1 MRPRGEGTLAAAEGI
16 AELGASIFARGLTP
30 GRTGN
35 LSCRVGDEVVV
46 TPTGASLGSL
56 DPHGLAIIDM
66 EGRPIRGAL
75 PSKEAGMHAAL
86 YRARP
91 AARGV
96 VHLHSTH
103 AVAVSCLADIDER
116 SAVPPL
122 TAYFAM
128 RVGSLP
134 LVPYFAPGDPSLSVA
149 VEEVARE
156 HHAMLLANH
165 GSVVA
170 ADDLLSAADAAEEIE
185 ETARLWLMLRDQPT
199 RPLTSAQLTTLR
211 AGRTAGC
218 EAITPARSATSA
230 TGPVRDRLQEE
241 ERA

>member
-1 MRPRGEGTLAAAEGI
+1 MSAHERSVLAASEGI
-16 AELGASIFARGLTP
+16 ANLGASIFARGLTP

-35 LSCRVGDEVVV
+35 LSCRIGDEIVM

-56 DPHGLAIIDM
+56 DPCRLAIIDL
-66 EGRPIRGAL
+66 EGRPVRGGR

-91 AARGV
+91 TARGV

-128 RVGSLP
+128 RVGRLP
-134 LVPYFAPGDPSLSVA
+134 LVPYFAPGDPALSVA
-149 VEEVARE
+149 VEMMARH

-170 ADDLLSAADAAEEIE
+170 TDDLLSAADAAEEIE
-185 ETARLWLMLRDQPT
+185 ETARLSLLLRDQPT
-199 RPLTSAQLTTLR
+199 RPLTPAQL
-211 AGRTAGC
+211 
-218 EAITPARSATSA
+218 SALGESRRQVA
-230 TGPVRDRLQEE
+230 QP
-241 ERA
+241 

>member
-1 MRPRGEGTLAAAEGI
+1 MNAHEASIGAAAEDI
-16 AELGASIFARGLTP
+16 ATLGASIFARGLTP

-35 LSCRVGDEVVV
+35 LSCRIGDEIVV

-56 DPHGLAIIDM
+56 DPHQLAIIDL
-66 EGRPIRGAL
+66 EGRSIRGAQ

-91 AARGV
+91 TARGV

-103 AVAVSCLADIDER
+103 AVAVSCLADLDER
-116 SAVPPL
+116 SALPPL

-128 RVGSLP
+128 RVGRLP
-134 LVPYFAPGDPSLSVA
+134 LVPFFAPGDPSLSIA
-149 VEEVARE
+149 VEELARE

-185 ETARLWLMLRDQPT
+185 ETARLRLLLGDKPT
-199 RPLTSAQLTTLR
+199 RPLTSAQL
-211 AGRTAGC
+211 
-218 EAITPARSATSA
+218 SALA
-230 TGPVRDRLQEE
+230 QKK

>member
-1 MRPRGEGTLAAAEGI
+1 MSAHERSISAAPEGI
-16 AELGASIFARGLTP
+16 AKLGASIFARGLTP

-35 LSCRVGDEVVV
+35 LSCRIGDEIVV
-46 TPTGASLGSL
+46 TPTGVSLGSL
-56 DPHGLAIIDM
+56 DPCQLAIIDL
-66 EGRPIRGAL
+66 EGRPIRGGR

-91 AARGV
+91 TARGV

-116 SAVPPL
+116 SALPPL

-128 RVGSLP
+128 RVGRLP
-134 LVPYFAPGDPSLSVA
+134 LVPYFAPGDPSLSIA
-149 VEEVARE
+149 VEELARE

-185 ETARLWLMLRDQPT
+185 ETARLRLLLGDKPT
-199 RPLTSAQLTTLR
+199 RPLTSAQL
-211 AGRTAGC
+211 
-218 EAITPARSATSA
+218 SALA
-230 TGPVRDRLQEE
+230 QKK

>member
-1 MRPRGEGTLAAAEGI
+1 MNAHEASIGAAAEGI
-16 AELGASIFARGLTP
+16 AKMGASIFARGLTP

-35 LSCRVGDEVVV
+35 LSCRIGDEIVV
-46 TPTGASLGSL
+46 TPTGVSLGSL
-56 DPHGLAIIDM
+56 DPCQLAIIDL
-66 EGRPIRGAL
+66 EGRPIRGGQ

-91 AARGV
+91 TARGV

-116 SAVPPL
+116 SALPPL

-128 RVGSLP
+128 RVGRLP
-134 LVPYFAPGDPSLSVA
+134 LVPYFAPGDPSLSIA
-149 VEEVARE
+149 AEEMARH

-170 ADDLLSAADAAEEIE
+170 TDRSMCLLALQKEK
-185 ETARLWLMLRDQPT
+185 
-199 RPLTSAQLTTLR
+199 RPSCV
-211 AGRTAGC
+211 G
-218 EAITPARSATSA
+218 
-230 TGPVRDRLQEE
+230 
-241 ERA
+241 

>member
-1 MRPRGEGTLAAAEGI
+1 MSAPERSIDAAAEGI

-35 LSCRVGDEVVV
+35 LSCRVGDEIVV
-46 TPTGASLGSL
+46 TPTGVSLGSL
-56 DPHGLAIIDM
+56 DPRHLAIIDL
-66 EGRPIRGAL
+66 EGRPIRGAQ

-91 AARGV
+91 TARGV

-103 AVAVSCLADIDER
+103 AAAVSCLADIDES
-116 SAVPPL
+116 SALPPL

-128 RVGSLP
+128 RVGRLP
-134 LVPYFAPGDPSLSVA
+134 LVPYFAPGDRSLSIA
-149 VEEVARE
+149 VEEMARE

-170 ADDLLSAADAAEEIE
+170 ADDLLAAADAAEEIE

-199 RPLTSAQLTTLR
+199 RPLTPAQLSALEEARTR
-211 AGRTAGC
+211 AAQKKER
-218 EAITPARSATSA
+218 RSCV
-230 TGPVRDRLQEE
+230 G
-241 ERA
+241 

>member
-1 MRPRGEGTLAAAEGI
+1 MSARERSLAGAAEEIAGI
-16 AELGASIFARGLTP
+16 GASIFSRGLTP

-35 LSCRVGDEVVV
+35 LSCRVGDEIVV

-56 DPHGLAIIDM
+56 DARRLAVIDLD
-66 EGRPIRGAL
+66 GRPVQGGL
-75 PSKEAGMHAAL
+75 PTKEAAVHAAL

-91 AARGV
+91 AARAV

-103 AVAVSCLADIDER
+103 AVAVSCLADIDEL

-128 RVGSLP
+128 RVGRLP
-134 LVPYFAPGDPSLSVA
+134 LVPYFAPGDPALGDA
-149 VEEVARE
+149 VGEMARH

-170 ADDLLSAADAAEEIE
+170 GDDLLSAADAAEEIE
-185 ETARLWLMLRDQPT
+185 ETARLSLLLYGRST
-199 RPLTSAQLTTLR
+199 RPLTAAQLSHLGDAWTQVAQR
-211 AGRTAGC
+211 
-218 EAITPARSATSA
+218 
-230 TGPVRDRLQEE
+230 
-241 ERA
+241 

>member
-1 MRPRGEGTLAAAEGI
+1 MSAQEKSILAASEAI
-16 AELGASIFARGLTP
+16 ATLGASIFARGLTP

-35 LSCRVGDEVVV
+35 LSCRIGDEIVV
-46 TPTGASLGSL
+46 TPTGVSLGSL
-56 DPHGLAIIDM
+56 DPDQLAIIDLD
-66 EGRPIRGAL
+66 GRPIRGAR

-91 AARGV
+91 TAQGV

-116 SAVPPL
+116 CALPPL

-128 RVGSLP
+128 RVGRLP
-134 LVPYFAPGDPSLSVA
+134 LVPYLAPGDPALGTT
-149 VEEVARE
+149 VEQVARD

-170 ADDLLSAADAAEEIE
+170 ADDLVSAADAAEEIE
-185 ETARLWLMLRDQPT
+185 ETARLWLMLRNQPT
-199 RPLTSAQLTTLR
+199 RPLTSAQLTDLVA
-211 AGRTAGC
+211 AGRADCPAMTTAHS
-218 EAITPARSATSA
+218 ARFA
-230 TGPVRDRLQEE
+230 TGPALGRLQEE
-241 ERA
+241 E

>member
-1 MRPRGEGTLAAAEGI
+1 MSARDKSMLAAAEDI
-16 AELGASIFARGLTP
+16 ARLGASIFARGLTP

-35 LSCRVGDEVVV
+35 LSCRIGDEIVV

-56 DPHGLAIIDM
+56 DPQQLAIIDLQ
-66 EGRPIRGAL
+66 GRRLTEARPT
-75 PSKEAGMHAAL
+75 KEAGMHAAL

-91 AARGV
+91 TARAV
-96 VHLHSTH
+96 VHLHSSH

-116 SAVPPL
+116 SALPPL

-128 RVGSLP
+128 RVGHLP
-134 LVPYFAPGDPSLSVA
+134 RVPYFAPGDRALSIA
-149 VEEVARE
+149 VEEMARN

-170 ADDLLSAADAAEEIE
+170 ADDLLSAGDAAEEIE
-185 ETARLWLMLRDQPT
+185 ETARLWLMLRDLPT
-199 RPLTSAQLTTLR
+199 RPLTNAQLTSLVAGPQQIAR
-211 AGRTAGC
+211 RSGRYAGR
-218 EAITPARSATSA
+218 
-230 TGPVRDRLQEE
+230 EE

>member
-1 MRPRGEGTLAAAEGI
+1 MNAHEASIGAAAEHI
-16 AELGASIFARGLTP
+16 ATLGASIFARGLTP

-35 LSCRVGDEVVV
+35 LSRRIGDEIVV

-56 DPHGLAIIDM
+56 DPHQLAIIDL
-66 EGRPIRGAL
+66 EGRSIRGAQ

-91 AARGV
+91 TARGV

-103 AVAVSCLADIDER
+103 AVAVSCLADLDER
-116 SAVPPL
+116 SALPPL

-128 RVGSLP
+128 RVGRLP
-134 LVPYFAPGDPSLSVA
+134 LVPFFAPGDPSLSIA
-149 VEEVARE
+149 VEELARE

-170 ADDLLSAADAAEEIE
+170 ADDLVSAADAAEEIE
-185 ETARLWLMLRDQPT
+185 ETARLRLLLGDKPT
-199 RPLTSAQLTTLR
+199 RPLTSAQL
-211 AGRTAGC
+211 
-218 EAITPARSATSA
+218 SALA
-230 TGPVRDRLQEE
+230 QKK

>member
-1 MRPRGEGTLAAAEGI
+1 MNARDASIGAAAEDI
-16 AELGASIFARGLTP
+16 ATLGASIFARGLTP

-35 LSCRVGDEVVV
+35 LSCRIGDEIVV

-56 DPHGLAIIDM
+56 DPCQLAIIDL
-66 EGRPIRGAL
+66 EGRPIRGAQ

-91 AARGV
+91 TARGI

-103 AVAVSCLADIDER
+103 AVAVSCLADLDER
-116 SAVPPL
+116 SALPPL

-128 RVGSLP
+128 RVGRLP
-134 LVPYFAPGDPSLSVA
+134 LVPYFAPGDPALSIA
-149 VEEVARE
+149 VEEMARE

-185 ETARLWLMLRDQPT
+185 ETARLRLLLGDSPT
-199 RPLTSAQLTTLR
+199 RPLTSAQL
-211 AGRTAGC
+211 
-218 EAITPARSATSA
+218 SALT
-230 TGPVRDRLQEE
+230 QKK